1 MKIRNQLFLATGCG
15 LLLLASC
22 QNPKEEIIG
31 KWQFE
36 SYETPV
42 MDSMAEVR
50 MKAIDTITHV
60 DSAMAAFMGTYDLD
74 SIKSILKEHAED
86 YKQQQKDA
94 AAMSAV
100 TFLKS
105 GETIFH
111 SGPQSDTNKW
121 EIIGKD
127 KLVLSPYSDAQRQA
141 GAKPDTAFIES
152 IGSGK
157 MRLKLPQGNNYIY
170 INLHKYTKED
180 SLKANEL
187 IQKQQQMMQ
196 EQMQRM
202 QQMQQQQN
210 AQASAK

>member
-1 MKIRNQLFLATGCG
+1 MKLRNQLFLATGCG

-22 QNPKEEIIG
+22 QNPKEQITG

-36 SYETPV
+36 SYETPT
-42 MDSMAEVR
+42 MDSMADAR
-50 MKAIDTITHV
+50 KQAIDTITHV

-74 SIKSILKEHAED
+74 SIKAILKEHAED
-86 YKQQQKDA
+86 YKEQQKDA
-94 AAMSAV
+94 ATMSAV

-105 GETIFH
+105 GETIFY
-111 SGPQSDTNKW
+111 SGPQSDTSKW

-127 KLVLSPYSDAQRQA
+127 KLILSPYSETQKQA

-152 IGSGK
+152 ISKDK
-157 MRLKLPQGNNYIY
+157 MRLKLPQGNNYIF
-170 INLHKYTKED
+170 INLHKYTQED

-196 EQMQRM
+196 EQMQQM

-210 AQASAK
+210 EQTTS